1 MRLRRHHSFANVMSV
16 MALFVALGGSS
27 YAAVTLS
34 KNSVGPKQIKK
45 DAVRASEI
53 KRNAVGASE
62 IRSGAVASG
71 DVSDGTLLAA
81 DFAPGQIPPGPK
93 GDKGDTGTFN
103 PASTTIIARRAD
115 FNLPAGPSAG
125 NPGPEVDGFE
135 TCEPGEKIIGG
146 SVNTSSPAGATTLIS
161 RPATDTIG
169 NGGIPENNA
178 FTAWKGTART
188 ETNAAATMR
197 VFAICASAPAAP

>member
-1 MRLRRHHSFANVMSV
+1 MSV

-62 IRSGAVASG
+62 IRPGAVATG
-71 DVSDGTLLAA
+71 DVSDGTLLAS
-81 DFAPGQIPPGPK
+81 DFASGQIPPGPK

-115 FNLPAGPSAG
+115 FNLPGG
-125 NPGPEVDGFE
+125 TPGPEVDGFSG
-135 TCEPGEKIIGG
+135 CNAGEKIIGG
-146 SVNTSSPAGATTLIS
+146 SVNTTSPAGATTLIS
-161 RPATDTIG
+161 RPATDNVG
-169 NGGIPENNA
+169 NGGIPDLGGDEFA
-178 FTAWKGTART
+178 FWKGTART